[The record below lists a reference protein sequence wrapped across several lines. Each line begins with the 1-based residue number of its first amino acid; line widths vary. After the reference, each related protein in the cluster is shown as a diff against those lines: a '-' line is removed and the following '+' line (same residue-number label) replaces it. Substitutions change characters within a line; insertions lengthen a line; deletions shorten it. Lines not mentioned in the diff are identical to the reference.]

1 MTDMLMR
8 RPGYQGLQRQ
18 NPLGTAFVGLV
29 AHVLQ
34 RFGGQQVSYESEV
47 QASTIFPGVSVPGRS
62 RSSRIDLMATTNAL
76 PRAVISAKW
85 SMRHDRLSDITNE
98 SPVYKAAHQ
107 RIYRQSQTGLS
118 YFVVTNEYD
127 PSRL

>member
-1 MTDMLMR
+1 
-8 RPGYQGLQRQ
+8 
-18 NPLGTAFVGLV
+18 
-29 AHVLQ
+29 
-34 RFGGQQVSYESEV
+34 
-47 QASTIFPGVSVPGRS
+47 
-62 RSSRIDLMATTNAL
+62 MATTNAL

-98 SPVYKAAHQ
+98 CPVYKAAHQ